1 MKLFLVTNVLRPEK
15 GPEVESVY
23 VIAAE
28 GEEEALAKARNK
40 AGAGLAGQRVR
51 PLVFDH
57 EGAAL
62 VWMGAPQTGE
72 VQYMEG
78 KTKRDSGMRD
88 GR

>member
-1 MKLFLVTNVLRPEK
+1 MKLFLVSNELNSKTGIVI
-15 GPEVESVY
+15 ESVY
-23 VIAAE
+23 VVAADS
-28 GEEEALAKARNK
+28 EEEALSKAAAKAAVELRR
-40 AGAGLAGQRVR
+40 QRVR

-57 EGAAL
+57 EGLAL

-72 VQYMEG
+72 VQQMEG

>member
-1 MKLFLVTNVLRPEK
+1 MKLFLVTNQLASDA
-15 GPEVESVY
+15 GPVIESVY

-28 GEEEALAKARNK
+28 SEEEALAKAAAK
-40 AGAGLAGQRVR
+40 ARVELVGQRVR

-57 EGAAL
+57 DGAAL